1 MIGRCVECR
10 RPLND
15 TGADEVCFECW
26 SQATDYEPTDKRNA
40 DRVDGFD
47 RDDLGESP
55 DY

>member
-1 MIGRCVECR
+1 M
-10 RPLND
+10 
-15 TGADEVCFECW
+15 GAGVYGGAAWLVLEQQRKERERAEKNKRKKDEHDR
-26 SQATDYEPTDKRNA
+26 AA